1 MIHHPVVCKQSIG
14 PVALEFLLGA
24 IDLKHAALVVEVV
37 QELLVAVTVGFAVAA
52 AFVIAA
58 FSPCA
63 LQCLSLEQLE
73 EYLELCF

>member
-1 MIHHPVVCKQSIG
+1 MIHLPVVRKQSIG

-37 QELLVAVTVGFAVAA
+37 QELFVAVGFAVAA
-52 AFVIAA
+52 VFVIAA
-58 FSPCA
+58 FSPCV

>member
-1 MIHHPVVCKQSIG
+1 MIHHSVVRKQSIG
-14 PVALEFLLGA
+14 PVAFEFLLGA

-37 QELLVAVTVGFAVAA
+37 QELLVAVGFAVAA